1 MAHPI
6 LFFWLRTTAHWILL
20 PCWLQEGNPTLYV
33 FFVLRKKKIHLT
45 YDTFPRMVF
54 YAIPTLGILWWFK
67 CKSLFFFTKE
77 TLRLYL
83 S

>member
-33 FFVLRKKKIHLT
+33 FFVLRKKKYILLMIHS
-45 YDTFPRMVF
+45 
-54 YAIPTLGILWWFK
+54 LGWYFMQFLHWGYCGGLNVRVCF
-67 CKSLFFFTKE
+67 SLLKKP
-77 TLRLYL
+77 LG
-83 S
+83 SI